1 MKRLNMTGFL
11 SVNRS
16 LMTSSC
22 EIRQL
27 RLPRSSP
34 FPKLNSRAVL
44 SAHGAGAKPAA
55 VTATGGS
62 GVALIRGDDAT
73 LPEMT
78 TDMVDRGVT
87 SAATGNVRRER
98 ASCGRWLSLGQWMG
112 RMVNGVS
119 GVRRQGGLG
128 I

>member
-44 SAHGAGAKPAA
+44 SAHGGGAKPSSAMA
-55 VTATGGS
+55 S
-62 GVALIRGDDAT
+62 GVSGAAMIRGDDAT

-78 TDMVDRGVT
+78 TDMVDRASSV
-87 SAATGNVRRER
+87 SVGNVRRER
-98 ASCGRWLSLGQWMG
+98 TSGGRWLSLGQWMG

-119 GVRRQGGLG
+119 GTRRQGGLG

>member
-16 LMTSSC
+16 LMTSSS

-27 RLPRSSP
+27 RLPRASP

-44 SAHGAGAKPAA
+44 SAHGAASKTESVPSLGVSGA
-55 VTATGGS
+55 TT
-62 GVALIRGDDAT
+62 IRGVDAT

-78 TDMVDRGVT
+78 SDMIDRST
-87 SAATGNVRRER
+87 SYTGDNVKRER
-98 ASCGRWLSLGQWMG
+98 SSGGRWLSLGQWMG

-119 GVRRQGGLG
+119 GTRRQRGV
-128 I
+128 

>member
-44 SAHGAGAKPAA
+44 SAHAGVSQPSC
-55 VTATGGS
+55 GPSS
-62 GVALIRGDDAT
+62 GVSGVTTIRGVDAT

-78 TDMVDRGVT
+78 SDMIDRTT
-87 SAATGNVRRER
+87 SYAGDNVKRDR
-98 ASCGRWLSLGQWMG
+98 SSGGRWLSLGQWMG

-119 GVRRQGGLG
+119 GTRR
-128 I
+128 

>member
-16 LMTSSC
+16 LMTSSS

-27 RLPRSSP
+27 RLPQSSP

-44 SAHGAGAKPAA
+44 SAHGVASKPESVPSFGVSGA
-55 VTATGGS
+55 TT
-62 GVALIRGDDAT
+62 IRGVDAT

-78 TDMVDRGVT
+78 SDMIDR
-87 SAATGNVRRER
+87 SSSYTGDNVKRDR
-98 ASCGRWLSLGQWMG
+98 SSGGRWLSLGQWMG

-119 GVRRQGGLG
+119 GTRRQRG